1 MSYVC
6 QWHTALSVLV
16 LVFHGLFAP
25 VTPAIAQ
32 ADAAE
37 RVTISELPAMPVVFL
52 DYTGPYWTVGKELA
66 RVHEEMVRCGADGP
80 LFARYLDDKV
90 NESPASRRIQ
100 LGFGVAMDSA
110 PPSGFRYTVWPAAT
124 NAVMTLP
131 RPPASLPKSAA
142 SVHRLAREQ
151 GYVGT
156 QALVEI
162 YLQSGKDWTASP
174 VELRLPV
181 QKIPPPPAPP
191 TAAPAP
197 PPETQTAAASGSLQ
211 NDAPNVV
218 TRTIERR
225 SPAATP
231 VQATPPPP
239 PASEL
244 QPPTERHATLPAESE
259 RTQVATSQ
267 PKSVSAPSSSVT
279 FGPKVARPSLKVTEV
294 VPQIEVP
301 ATTPVSPQK
310 TVQELVVDGSFD
322 VVAQR
327 LMPMPSELTPAIR
340 QWIGEMVGRSE
351 AAGRGMNEL
360 HPTDAFAMT
369 ALAAALSTQYEVWA
383 TEADKAIRLQ
393 PSTPVGINRDVPET
407 ARRLIR
413 DMDILL
419 ARMGQ
424 RSLSPEAIQTH
435 FETILQNSINLVES
449 VSSVPENK

>member
-1 MSYVC
+1 MSYIR
-6 QWHTALSVLV
+6 QWHTGIVFLV
-16 LVFHGLFAP
+16 LAFHGLLAP
-25 VTPAIAQ
+25 VTPAMAQ

-66 RVHEEMVRCGADGP
+66 RVHEEMVRSGAGGP

-100 LGFGVAMDSA
+100 LGFGVAMDSVA
-110 PPSGFRYTVWPAAT
+110 PSGFRYTVWPAAT

-156 QALVEI
+156 QALVEV

-191 TAAPAP
+191 SAAPAP
-197 PPETQTAAASGSLQ
+197 PPDTQTAAASSPPQ
-211 NDAPNVV
+211 IDTPNVV

-225 SPAATP
+225 SPAVAP

-239 PASEL
+239 PASEP
-244 QPPTERHATLPAESE
+244 QPLSERHATLPAESE
-259 RTQVATSQ
+259 RKEVLTPQ
-267 PKSVSAPSSSVT
+267 PEPVPAPSSPVT
-279 FGPKVARPSLKVTEV
+279 FGPKVARPPIKVAEV

-301 ATTPVSPQK
+301 ATAPVSPRK
-310 TVQELVVDGSFD
+310 TVQELVADGSFD
-322 VVAQR
+322 EVAQQ
-327 LMPMPSELTPAIR
+327 LMPMSSELTPAIR

-351 AAGRGMNEL
+351 AAGRGMNDL

-383 TEADKAIRLQ
+383 TAADKAIRLQ
-393 PSTPVGINRDVPET
+393 PSTPVGINREVPET

-435 FETILQNSINLVES
+435 FETILQNSINAVES
-449 VSSVPENK
+449 VSNVPENK